1 MNRGV
6 AQMHKRFL
14 WGGIGMILV
23 GAGLAFLAAEPF
35 LVREVIVSGRSAA
48 SPAGIA
54 PLAAAASFALLAG
67 VLLLLFRAYLASS
80 QETVRMLAESASKAR
95 EDQEQRMREITQ
107 AHSDLVTHHMFTKK
121 MLQCQRSQDVFET
134 LLMGI
139 RVGLGFHESFL
150 GVLDDG
156 GNIVFGR
163 SGNGVGHR
171 GVRIPCWD
179 EGSLLARTV
188 WSGKPRVLPTLEGER
203 HCREDRN
210 ILGEGPVFLAP
221 VAKTP
226 GRKCFEVKMCGFSG
240 CPAFSRENARC
251 WIEGFSA
258 CVSHHSDIAEEK
270 RKECVRCEMFGS
282 SAVVVTRSHPGS
294 RRINPETTQSIVTLV
309 QEAALAL
316 ELVEMNEN
324 TRRMSITDGLT
335 GLANHREFYQS
346 LGRELERVRRY
357 GHGLSLLMVDVDDFK
372 RVNDRYGH
380 LAGDAALKK
389 IAGLLRGC
397 VRANDIVARYG
408 GEEFGVILPESTPAG
423 ALMFAERIKTEIAGH
438 RFLETGDEHA
448 RLTVSIGIYS
458 TDNGDLSEER
468 MVRFAD
474 EAAYLAKGSGKN
486 CVVVRAHA

>member
-1 MNRGV
+1 
-6 AQMHKRFL
+6 MHKRFL
-14 WGGIGMILV
+14 WGGIAMVLV

-35 LVREVIVSGRSAA
+35 LAREVIVSGRSAA
-48 SPAGIA
+48 LPAGIA
-54 PLAAAASFALLAG
+54 PMAAAASFALLAG
-67 VLLLLFRAYLASS
+67 VLLLLFRAYLDSS
-80 QETVRMLAESASKAR
+80 QETIRGLAESASRAR

-107 AHSDLVTHHMFTKK
+107 AHSDLVTHHRFTKM

-139 RVGLGFHESFL
+139 RVGLGFHESVL
-150 GVLDDG
+150 GVLDGG

-163 SGNGVGHR
+163 SRNGDGQG

-188 WSGKPRVLPTLEGER
+188 WSGRSLLLSTLEGER
-203 HCREDRN
+203 HCREDRSV
-210 ILGEGPVFLAP
+210 LGKGPVFLAP
-221 VAKTP
+221 VAKTI
-226 GRKCFEVKMCGFSG
+226 GRKCSEVKMCGFSG
-240 CPAFSRENARC
+240 CPAFARENARC

-258 CVSHHSDIAEEK
+258 CVYHVSDLAEEK

-282 SAVVVTRSHPGS
+282 SAVVVARSHPGS
-294 RRINPETTQSIVTLV
+294 RKISPETTQSIVALV

-316 ELVEMNEN
+316 ELVGMNEN
-324 TRRMSITDGLT
+324 MRKMSITDGLT

-357 GHGLSLLMVDVDDFK
+357 RHGLSLLMVDVDDFK
-372 RVNDRYGH
+372 GFNDRFGH

-389 IAGLLRGC
+389 IAKLLRGC

-423 ALMFAERIKTEIAGH
+423 ALMFAERIKTEIGGS
-438 RFLETGDEHA
+438 RFLETGDEDA

-458 TDNGDLSEER
+458 TDHGDLSEER

-474 EAAYLAKGSGKN
+474 EAAYLAKDSGKN
-486 CVVVRAHA
+486 CVVVKAHA